1 MLSAPRWIVL
11 LLLLA
16 PLASRADEDP
26 PDLAPDHEAQLRAPG
41 GLNIAF
47 VQLGGQIEIAEYRS
61 GFQLAGGYQRY
72 LKSIMWLDLA
82 SSVVVHRNTN
92 WALDGG
98 VRWKFARSKSGVEAY
113 VRTLLE
119 FAVFAE
125 SQAQYFFGARF
136 GGGAAYYSSPGFGA
150 SMEATISVG
159 PAFGAGSKVASSLE
173 LLLGVEF
180 PF

>member
-1 MLSAPRWIVL
+1 MRWIVL
-11 LLLLA
+11 AVALLA
-16 PLASRADEDP
+16 PLAGRAEEP
-26 PDLAPDHEAQLRAPG
+26 PAEEPPG
-41 GLNIAF
+41 GTNIVF
-47 VQLGGQIEIAEYRS
+47 VQLGGQIEVARYRS
-61 GFQLAGGYQRY
+61 GFQLAGGYQRF

-82 SSVVVHRNTN
+82 TSVVVHRNTN

-113 VRTLLE
+113 LRTLLE

-125 SQAQYFFGARF
+125 SQTQFVLGARV

-150 SMEATISVG
+150 SLEATISVG
-159 PAFGAGSKVASSLE
+159 PAFGGDSGVASSLE
-173 LLLGVEF
+173 LLAGVEF